1 MDEDRKAG
9 LRAQLDA
16 HHDWPAEYMFKFIA
30 PNQSDRIGA
39 VLAVFPDDVRVE
51 RKSSGGGKY
60 VKRSGCMPERRSHRA
75 EDGRV
80 HIALD
85 AAEAQC
91 CSIRWEGGAPVEL
104 DLKPGEQTVEVD
116 LQGAEVQQVHIDF
129 GNQQVARRIEG

>member
-1 MDEDRKAG
+1 MPTLDLLSQVLFVALMAMFLYVLYRRFVAMMMKGRIAG
-9 LRAQLDA
+9 A
-16 HHDWPAEYMFKFIA
+16 Y
-30 PNQSDRIGA
+30 S
-39 VLAVFPDDVRVE
+39 RVI
-51 RKSSGGGKY
+51 S
-60 VKRSGCMPERRSHRA
+60 CHRA

-85 AAEAQC
+85 APAQC
-91 CSIRWEGGAPVEL
+91 CTRWRGSAPVEL